1 MDFIKALLNI
11 MGGGQIEEAEKKQQ
25 QNQQSVQA
33 GSKTPSFANVEDK
46 PEPSRKNKGFNNMVS
61 SDALREWGWE
71 PQESGGITS
80 WQPSKNQASEEE
92 AALPNAANK
101 IESGQNQAEESE
113 EAPITGWNGTQ
124 LYTPEQI
131 AKPKVSTEGSSKEVR
146 EINPYYDE
154 SELSQ
159 SDKSDQEYFPL
170 PSLGYNELSQEDL
183 DIFNLENPFN
193 LKGGLFNETYIN
205 NPNQHNEFVATTTD
219 PYLLA
224 SLPYMDYS
232 NWGGVQGSNSLKA
245 AEARESW
252 ANRSPR
258 ATQEQK
264 EKYPAEA
271 QKARDEAE
279 KSKEALQAWA
289 DSMQQDAINIT
300 EHNSI
305 PFDPEAALEEYLN
318 NGVASNPSVPGTDST
333 GTPDDQGGGDSGA
346 GAKQGT
352 AETDQASD
360 AIVEQ
365 AAAENDYR
373 PIGMETAIQGDLA
386 NAFRASLS
394 GNEEAR
400 NYYTDVSSKIYE
412 YYQEAFL
419 MANGYDAPYNNLFDF
434 CMHCTPDEFWEYA
447 QFTHSYF
454 GMYTGPEFD
463 NPDGTLNEQAI
474 YDFYNNCKS
483 IYTISRVL
491 GMDEDVIGAFISD
504 YKTAQDLATY
514 LISSGYANPDEN
526 FVQGLW
532 AANVVGDATS
542 QDPFRRKDQGRDT
555 WQDAYDQLENSG
567 VQIGGYEEGGRF
579 SAQGRLLENPYN
591 DWTDENRYAIPY
603 NILNDGDALD
613 YLDDWQKIAD
623 SIAYSQGWGFD
634 RGR

>member
-1 MDFIKALLNI
+1 MNPFDNALNFILGLFGLGNEPAEQKTPKAGSNAYSMLDEQNKGDFQKEKADAIKKADQDKF
-11 MGGGQIEEAEKKQQ
+11 GGLMFTSPEQEQIWSDYSIKNADTVGQTLTPEEEIEDNYQHATSLDKKRENIEE
-25 QNQQSVQA
+25 NPWLSDYYN
-33 GSKTPSFANVEDK
+33 SDK
-46 PEPSRKNKGFNNMVS
+46 GEALDKGT
-61 SDALREWGWE
+61 G
-71 PQESGGITS
+71 TS
-80 WQPSKNQASEEE
+80 LNP
-92 AALPNAANK
+92 
-101 IESGQNQAEESE
+101 
-113 EAPITGWNGTQ
+113 T
-124 LYTPEQI
+124 
-131 AKPKVSTEGSSKEVR
+131 V
-146 EINPYYDE
+146 NPYYDE

-159 SDKSDQEYFPL
+159 SNKSDQGYFPL

-193 LKGGLFNETYIN
+193 LKGGLFNETYVN

-232 NWGGVQGSNSLKA
+232 NWGGMQGSNSLRA
-245 AEARESW
+245 AEAREYW
-252 ANRSPR
+252 ANNSSR

-279 KSKEALQAWA
+279 KSKEALQSWA

-318 NGVASNPSVPGTDST
+318 NGVAYNHYTPGTGYADLLDEQNMGSL
-333 GTPDDQGGGDSGA
+333 GTD
-346 GAKQGT
+346 AKQSIAGT
-352 AETDQASD
+352 NQSPD
-360 AIVEQ
+360 AVIEQ

-386 NAFRASLS
+386 NAFRESLN
-394 GNEEAR
+394 GNEAAR
-400 NYYTDVSSKIYE
+400 DYYTDVSSKIYD
-412 YYQEAFL
+412 YYQDAFF
-419 MANGYDAPYNNLFDF
+419 MAKGYSAPYNNLFDF

-491 GMDEDVIGAFISD
+491 GMDEDVIGAFVSD

-514 LISSGYANPDEN
+514 LISSGYASPNEN
-526 FVQGLW
+526 FAQGLW

-542 QDPFRRKDQGRDT
+542 QDPYRNKDQGKDT
-555 WQDAYDQLENSG
+555 WQDAYNQLENTG
-567 VQIGGYEEGGRF
+567 VQVGGYESGGRF
-579 SAQGRLLENPYN
+579 SDQGRLLENPYN
-591 DWTDENRYAIPY
+591 DWTDENKYAIPY
-603 NILNDGDALD
+603 NILNDEDALS

-623 SIAYSQGWGFD
+623 TIAYSQGWGFD